1 MNGRCL
7 SKIWTLSAWCMEKFL
22 YGRMFVNLDCIDV
35 ESKDCSRDLGNR
47 ENKYLAREIE
57 GKQELSKVHTGGW
70 RYEKRWLRLEPGA
83 ESLRNMCIIYT
94 LRKSERMFSLVE
106 KMINFSY
113 SFDLFTWTSAL
124 NISKHICVHVS
135 HIFHLK

>member
-1 MNGRCL
+1 
-7 SKIWTLSAWCMEKFL
+7 MEKFL

-70 RYEKRWLRLEPGA
+70 RYEKR
-83 ESLRNMCIIYT
+83 
-94 LRKSERMFSLVE
+94 
-106 KMINFSY
+106 
-113 SFDLFTWTSAL
+113 
-124 NISKHICVHVS
+124 
-135 HIFHLK
+135 